1 MMLGETLRREE
12 AGLQRDSCDKFVV
25 ELFLREGRDVITLY
39 TRSSHAHTQS
49 SSTHASVLETRDRSI
64 IPVTSNHSYSTA
76 RLHEAG
82 KMIDNTPL
90 IDGLCTQ

>member
-1 MMLGETLRREE
+1 MLGETLRREE

-39 TRSSHAHTQS
+39 TRSSIHYHAHTQS

-64 IPVTSNHSYSTA
+64 VPVTSNHS
-76 RLHEAG
+76 L
-82 KMIDNTPL
+82 
-90 IDGLCTQ
+90 